1 MVTLD
6 LPTPPLPERTRTMCL
21 IPASE
26 GDDDD
31 EEEEDM
37 YGVAC
42 EGACD
47 EVGDGYDDPKM
58 YTLPVVGQVCFVRGT
73 KGA

>member
-58 YTLPVVGQVCFVRGT
+58 YTLVGQVCFVRGA

>member
-31 EEEEDM
+31 DEEEDM

-58 YTLPVVGQVCFVRGT
+58 YTLVGQVCFVRGA